1 MKCITNKCNLDEDI
15 LDKRIDI
22 QADIRAGGQTGGHTD
37 PHWETGKDRERQRER
52 GEYTQIECIQISNI
66 DRS

>member
-1 MKCITNKCNLDEDI
+1 MFISVSRKNSITNKCNLDEDI

-37 PHWETGKDRERQRER
+37 PHWETGKRQREDITHR
-52 GEYTQIECIQISNI
+52 
-66 DRS
+66 